1 LETVSGIVNN
11 FGSLVDTYKS
21 LNEFWGRMFND
32 ASLIATDDSITLAMG
47 MDILDDTS
55 SIDTAKQT
63 ASDMADGAQAYLDM
77 LNKQGI
83 QIPDSDSGLMAT
95 QAALPD
101 GAFTIPRYVL
111 RNQATLLAAV
121 DASNDA
127 LQTGG
132 MDGYVTKLN
141 SVALLSTS
149 QEMDVS
155 KITTATGLWLDVPRL
170 QSAGN
175 VFRVLQQKVSGS
187 NSKATLTTNDS
198 TSIPSFTPLDP
209 NAIIPAQS
217 EQLAEEFG
225 VTGARISTM
234 LRNTMALAQSAQ
246 IWKETYPQLPDAKQR
261 KEAAQLQQDAIDKC
275 HAAYES
281 ARDTNN
287 VFTLFNHNAQD
298 FHDNAGRALKEQIDE
313 NQSMLD
319 SFNERIS
326 GYPGSAPWYVQ
337 ATGIFGGIS
346 IVAWLA
352 QREDEKNGLV
362 QQRDQAESDFG
373 QRVAQLQRLAD
384 SGPRADGSFG
394 NWSDAVE
401 SVSLNLG
408 NIADTLFT
416 EKFQLWEDPDGY
428 AYVMRIEWAKVL
440 QSAQLALEILGFQP
454 PAALAQKHL
463 LLAAQSDKS
472 VNDQLVTSLRAP
484 DGLSKAVSQQSSN
497 AIDCFDRIQALL
509 QLPHTN
515 DIVAYWGK
523 DSTERNS
530 LRSVIFDL
538 QSQYTGLLHD
548 EYNTILAIWIAA
560 QTHAVRI
567 KNAASGNMSIVMFVK
582 QTQQTITFTS
592 AAATKTS
599 NRYDATSQKFQDV
612 LKEISD
618 NIDAAVAKIDSLG
631 DQIHTAENKLRDQIM
646 WVAADAIALTFA
658 SAALAASFGVFGPVL
673 TAVALATKLGLT
685 ATATAASIKLALD
698 SLSLNDAVSIITGL
712 KNLRSTLSTSAA
724 HMQAV
729 KPAMQSVV
737 ASVDDIQNLLLKVQ
751 GELQDQML
759 LVDTWKTQTLDDS
772 DFAGMRGTWDD
783 VAASCQEWLDVY
795 NAQGF
800 SIPLG

>member
-1 LETVSGIVNN
+1 VSGIVNN

-83 QIPDSDSGLMAT
+83 QIPDSDSGLMAR
-95 QAALPD
+95 QGALPNV
-101 GAFTIPRYVL
+101 AATIPRHVL
-111 RNQATLLAAV
+111 MNQATLMAAV

-127 LQTGG
+127 LQTSG
-132 MDGYVTKLN
+132 MNHYVAKLN
-141 SVALLSTS
+141 SLALLSTS
-149 QEMDVS
+149 QEMQAS
-155 KITTATGLWLDVPRL
+155 KIATATGLWLDVPSL

-175 VFRVLQQKVSGS
+175 VFGLLQQMVSENG
-187 NSKATLTTNDS
+187 SKAALMANDS
-198 TSIPSFTPLDP
+198 TSLPSPPPPDP
-209 NAIIPAQS
+209 NAPLPVQAD
-217 EQLAEEFG
+217 QLRSAFRD
-225 VTGARISTM
+225 TGLRVSTM
-234 LRNTMALAQSAQ
+234 LRNTLALAQSAQ
-246 IWKETYPQLPDAKQR
+246 IWKEKYPQLPDDKQR
-261 KEAAQLQQDAIDKC
+261 KEAAQLQQDAVEKC

-287 VFTLFNHNAQD
+287 VFSLFNHSAQD
-298 FHDNAGRALKEQIDE
+298 FHGRAAIAVQNQKDQNNSTLVGFDEQI
-313 NQSMLD
+313 NAL
-319 SFNERIS
+319 
-326 GYPGSAPWYVQ
+326 PGTPPWYI
-337 ATGIFGGIS
+337 TLDGGFGGGAAAAWHADRES
-346 IVAWLA
+346 QKTELIVL
-352 QREDEKNGLV
+352 RG
-362 QQRDQAESDFG
+362 
-373 QRVAQLQRLAD
+373 VAARRFEEAVASLQRIAG
-384 SGPRADGSFG
+384 SGPRADGSYG

-408 NIADTLFT
+408 NIADILFT

-428 AYVMRIEWAKVL
+428 AYVMRIEWTQIL
-440 QSAQLALEILGFQP
+440 QSAQSALGILGLHL
-454 PAALAQKHL
+454 PAGLAQEHL
-463 LLAAQSDKS
+463 LIAAQTDKS
-472 VNDQLVTSLRAP
+472 VSDQLVTSLRAP
-484 DGLSKAVSQQSSN
+484 DGLSKAVSLQSSN

-548 EYNTILAIWIAA
+548 EYNTVLAIWIAA
-560 QTHAVRI
+560 QTHTVRVN
-567 KNAASGNMSIVMFVK
+567 NAASGKMSIVMFVK
-582 QTQQTITFTS
+582 QTQQTIAFTS

-658 SAALAASFGVFGPVL
+658 SAALAASFGVFGPVA
-673 TAVALATKLGLT
+673 TAVALATKLGLG

-698 SLSLNDAVSIITGL
+698 SLSLDDAASLIGNL

-729 KPAMQSVV
+729 KPVMQSVV
-737 ASVDDIQNLLLKVQ
+737 ASVDEIQGLLLRVQ

-759 LVDTWKTQTLDDS
+759 LVDTWKTQTLDNS
-772 DFAGMRGTWDD
+772 EFAGVKGTWDD

-800 SIPLG
+800 SIPVG